1 MAPPKH
7 FKVALAD
14 QRAQIQEL
22 VFFADRCQAQLNT
35 LLRKIRV
42 LVDQLLEEEKKEAK
56 KKKKKNFQKAKKE
69 YNDKRIPR
77 SPP

>member
-1 MAPPKH
+1 M
-7 FKVALAD
+7 AD

-22 VFFADRCQAQLNT
+22 VFVADRCQAQLNT

-56 KKKKKNFQKAKKE
+56 KRKKNFQKAKKE
-69 YNDKRIPR
+69 YNAKRIPR